1 MPAAVGPTIASA
13 SPGSSSKL
21 TPCAIQ
27 IGAYQRVLTDLEQ
40 RAVDVLCGG
49 DVERPITAND
59 ARVIRESIELLREGE
74 ARRSS
79 P

>member
-21 TPCAIQ
+21 TPCEIQ
-27 IGAYQRVLTDLEQ
+27 IGAYHRVLTDVEQ

-59 ARVIRESIELLREGE
+59 VRVMREAIELFREG
-74 ARRSS
+74 RSS